1 MRRSF
6 RPTRPTNVRFMPA
19 TGPDAVIWG
28 LTTTGRRFRPSDWA
42 ERIAGLTSQFD
53 HDQRLAYSPLVLPV
67 TLGPHKAVIV
77 GRALEALE
85 PRFWTFLLR
94 FADDNGLVVTYV
106 EHARARIEALTPP
119 AFTAG
124 EPREPV

>member
-1 MRRSF
+1 
-6 RPTRPTNVRFMPA
+6 MPA

-28 LTTTGRRFRPSDWA
+28 VTTAGRRFRPSDWA
-42 ERIAGLTSQFD
+42 ERLAGLTSQFGY
-53 HDQRLAYSPLVLPV
+53 DQRLAYSPLVMPV
-67 TLGPHKAVIV
+67 TLGTHKAVIV

-94 FADDNGLVVTYV
+94 FAEDNALLVSYLDT
-106 EHARARIEALTPP
+106 ATTPRAAMQPP
-119 AFTAG
+119 TATAN